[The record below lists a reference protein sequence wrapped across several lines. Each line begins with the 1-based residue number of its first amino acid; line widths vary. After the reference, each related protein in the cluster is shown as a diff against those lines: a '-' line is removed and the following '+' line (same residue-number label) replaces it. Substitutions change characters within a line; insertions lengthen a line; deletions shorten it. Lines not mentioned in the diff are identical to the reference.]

1 MTENID
7 SLNFKDLMILKQ
19 ILEKGF
25 REKFFSE
32 QEIKTAEYEH
42 KKLSII
48 IDNFLELAKNK
59 ST

>member
-7 SLNFKDLMILKQ
+7 SLYFKDLMILKQ

>member
-7 SLNFKDLMILKQ
+7 NLNFKDLMILKQ

-32 QEIKTAEYEH
+32 QEIKIAEYEH

-48 IDNFLELAKNK
+48 IDNFLELSKNK